1 MGVDFL
7 MRIDRLQ
14 RHRLQCHIDVVT
26 NDQYRKDG
34 SMSLTLFY
42 GVPEGCSFGSIVA
55 LEWSGAKY
63 NLCRIGMPEVVS
75 ADGYKRINPVGETP
89 TLMLPDGRML
99 SESMAILGHI
109 AAKTIGRGLGFEAG
123 SPDDDRLKQMLAFL
137 NTSFFNAFSP
147 LWYSI
152 EHELTDE
159 ARAALRA
166 YGIAKVERAHADLE
180 TLLAG
185 KPWLLGE
192 RRSLA
197 DAYFMGI
204 ARWNDFHQV
213 VDRSQFPALDGL
225 YQRMLDD
232 PAVRFAHA
240 IEHEEPAKS
249 AGGFLGHV
257 GLDEV
262 LGRMAKA
269 A

>member
-1 MGVDFL
+1 MP
-7 MRIDRLQ
+7 
-14 RHRLQCHIDVVT
+14 
-26 NDQYRKDG
+26 
-34 SMSLTLFY
+34 LTLFY

-63 NLCRIGMPEVVS
+63 HLCRVDMPGIVS
-75 ADGYKRINPVGETP
+75 SEDYKRINPVGETP

-109 AAKTIGRGLGFEAG
+109 AAKTVSEGLGFEPG

-137 NTSFFNAFSP
+137 NTSFFNAFGP
-147 LWYSI
+147 LWYTI
-152 EHELTDE
+152 EHELADT
-159 ARAALRA
+159 AKAALRD

-180 TLLAG
+180 MLLDG
-185 KPWLLGE
+185 KEWLIGD
-192 RRSLA
+192 RRSMA

-204 ARWNDFHQV
+204 ARWNDFHKV
-213 VDRSQFPALDGL
+213 VDRRRFRALNSL
-225 YQRMLDD
+225 YERMLGD

-240 IEHEEPAKS
+240 IEHEEPATS

-257 GLDEV
+257 SLDDV
-262 LGRMAKA
+262 LGQMSKA